1 MTKVHRIVICVVDHD
16 DVGANGVRE
25 VLENARYPN
34 HCIRPTV
41 VSVDTRD
48 VEWSDDHLL
57 NQSGRTKIAFAELF
71 GREVSD
77 V

>member
-34 HCIRPTV
+34 HCISPNV
-41 VSVDTRD
+41 VAIDTRT

-57 NQSGRTKIAFAELF
+57 NQKGRTKLAFAELF